1 MSGLGVRGLGVVVE
15 VPNTAQLQFVLA
27 GVKTVQVWEL
37 AKLKYLHLVSH
48 LVPPNWRHFLLKNDS
63 VVVVVV
69 AVVVGVVVEVVSVV
83 VEVASVVVEVASV
96 VVEVASV
103 VVEVASVVVEVA
115 SVVASFKGSHVLL
128 SCLSNPWYSLILFF
142 ILAILAFSK
151 TSDPAFPGDESPPI
165 IAIVAAKLKL
175 YSHLCQLLN
184 HWNLIILNSPV
195 CKAFCKVF

>member
-37 AKLKYLHLVSH
+37 AKLKYLHLISH

-63 VVVVVV
+63 IVVVVV

-83 VEVASVVVEVASV
+83 VEVASVVVK
-96 VVEVASV
+96 
-103 VVEVASVVVEVA
+103 VA

>member
-1 MSGLGVRGLGVVVE
+1 MSGLGVKGLGVVVG

-83 VEVASVVVEVASV
+83 VEVASVG
-96 VVEVASV
+96 
-103 VVEVASVVVEVA
+103 VEVASVVVEVA

-175 YSHLCQLLN
+175 YSHLCPLLN